1 MTYLLRQEILEESQV
16 CECVGCCCFIL
27 KWGEGDWGPV
37 EDHELNLGQVEFEV
51 PWRSQNE
58 DDK

>member
-1 MTYLLRQEILEESQV
+1 MSVWAVVAFI
-16 CECVGCCCFIL
+16 IL

-37 EDHELNLGQVEFEV
+37 EDQELNLGHVEFEV